1 MAAAPPPVAGLN
13 VRILLA
19 CSAGGHLR
27 QLYALKD
34 WWRQHERHWV
44 TFDTEDA
51 ITLLAGEDITYAY
64 HPTTRNIP
72 NLIRNFVR
80 TFGLVRSYRPDVV
93 VSTGAA
99 IALPLFIWAKVF
111 GIRIVFIEV
120 YDRIENPTLTSRLV
134 RPMTDLFLVQWE
146 EQLRLHKGSVLAG
159 PLM

>member
-1 MAAAPPPVAGLN
+1 VDAAPPPVRLT
-13 VRILLA
+13 VRVLLA

-27 QLYALKD
+27 QLYVLKD
-34 WWRQHERHWV
+34 WWGRHDRHWV

-51 ITLLAGEDITYAY
+51 IALLAGEQITWAH

-80 TFGLVRSYRPDVV
+80 TFGLVRRYRPDVI

-99 IALPLFIWAKVF
+99 IAVPLFVWARVF
-111 GIRIVFIEV
+111 GIRTVFIEV
-120 YDRIENPTLTSRLV
+120 YDRIEKPTLTSRLV

-146 EQLRLHKGSVLAG
+146 EQRRLHKGSVLAG
-159 PLM
+159 QLL

>member
-1 MAAAPPPVAGLN
+1 
-13 VRILLA
+13 VRVLLA
-19 CSAGGHLR
+19 GSAGGHLR
-27 QLYALKD
+27 QLYVLND
-34 WWRQHERHWV
+34 WWREHDRHWV

-51 ITLLAGEDITYAY
+51 IALLAGEQITWAH

-80 TFGLVRSYRPDVV
+80 TFGLMRRYRPDVV

-99 IALPLFIWAKVF
+99 IAVPLFVWARLF
-111 GIRIVFIEV
+111 GIRTVFIEV

-146 EQLRLHKGSVLAG
+146 EQRRLHKGSVVAG
-159 PLM
+159 QLL